1 MPIPSTEQLEEEAL
15 PPYIIEGSKAAA
27 AWEDG
32 NYDDEIPGAPKKWS
46 KLDANVAAGEGDLE
60 SLVRIAE
67 FEEDYLHSKDENGW
81 QPIHEAVRSGHE
93 NVIMFLLDYD
103 ADLNAITDSGHSVLD
118 IALIEWKGDESYIE
132 WLESLGATTNLYHHS
147 GEEL

>member
-1 MPIPSTEQLEEEAL
+1 MPIPSMEQLEEEAL
-15 PPYIIEGSKAAA
+15 PPYILEGSKAAA

-32 NYDDEIPGAPKKWS
+32 DYDNEIPGAPKKWG
-46 KLDANVAAGEGDLE
+46 KFDANVAAGEGDLE
-60 SLVRIAE
+60 TLVRIAE

-103 ADLNAITDSGHSVLD
+103 ADFNAITNSGHSVLD
-118 IALIEWKGDESYIE
+118 IAVIEWKHDESYIE
-132 WLESLGATTNLYHHS
+132 WLESLGATYTNHHN